1 MIAALGM
8 SPLFERIFQSAQNA
22 NRTIVLPEGDDE
34 RVVAAAN
41 QAAALG
47 LAKIV
52 LLRPRHAQTEC
63 IPDPVLTVI
72 EPETDSR
79 HDGYAE
85 TLFEIRKH
93 RGLTRQEA
101 FLAIRDPLVFCALM
115 VKTGE
120 ADGYVAGAANPTANV
135 LRPALQI
142 VGMADSARQVSSFFI
157 MEHYLAHQAIQGIM
171 LYADCA
177 MVIDPNS
184 EELADIAIATAR
196 HAREL
201 LDMEPVV
208 ALLSFSTAGSAEHPL
223 IDRVRQAGKI
233 TASRMPDLKL
243 LPEVQLDAAIVPDI
257 LAMKAP
263 DMSAAGPA
271 NVLIFPD
278 LQSANIGYKIAER
291 IGGVTATG
299 PILQG
304 LSRPV
309 NDLSRG
315 CSTDDILRLI
325 AITALQSRT
334 KH

>member
-1 MIAALGM
+1 M
-8 SPLFERIFQSAQNA
+8 SPLFERIFQGARNA

-41 QAAALG
+41 QATALG

-52 LLRPRHAQTEC
+52 LLRSQHAHTAC
-63 IPDPVLTVI
+63 IPDPALTVVD
-72 EPETDSR
+72 PEADSR
-79 HDGYAE
+79 ADDYAE
-85 TLFEIRKH
+85 LLFELRKH
-93 RGLTRQEA
+93 KGLTQEKA
-101 FLAIRDPLVFCALM
+101 AQAIRDPLVFCALM
-115 VKTGE
+115 VRSGL
-120 ADGYVAGAANPTANV
+120 ADGYVAGADNPTANV

-142 VGMADSARQVSSFFI
+142 VGMAEDAKQVSSFFI
-157 MEHYLAHQAIQGIM
+157 MEHHLSHQAVQGIM

-177 MVIDPNS
+177 MVINPNP

-201 LDMEPVV
+201 FEMEPVV
-208 ALLSFSTAGSAEHPL
+208 ALLSFSTTGSAEHPL
-223 IDRVRQAGKI
+223 VDKVRQAGSI
-233 TASRMPDLKL
+233 VASKMPDVPL

-257 LAMKAP
+257 LARKAP
-263 DMSAAGPA
+263 DMATTGPA

-304 LSRPV
+304 LAKPV

-315 CSTDDILRLI
+315 CHTDDILRLI
-325 AITALQSRT
+325 AITALQSGPT
-334 KH
+334 VHAG

>member
-1 MIAALGM
+1 M
-8 SPLFERIFQSAQNA
+8 SLFERIFQSACNA

-41 QAAALG
+41 QATELG

-52 LLRPRHAQTEC
+52 LLRSRHEQTKC
-63 IPDPVLTVI
+63 APSPALTVI
-72 EPETDSR
+72 DPQTDSR
-79 HDGYAE
+79 TEHYIE
-85 TLFEIRKH
+85 TLLEIRQHK
-93 RGLTRQEA
+93 GMTRIEA
-101 FLAIRDPLVFCALM
+101 QQAVKDSLVFSALM
-115 VKTGE
+115 VRTGA

-142 VGMADSARQVSSFFI
+142 VGMANNAKQVSSFFI
-157 MEHYLAHQAIQGIM
+157 MEHFLKHQAIQGVL

-177 MVIDPNS
+177 MVIDPNP
-184 EELADIAIATAR
+184 EELADIAMATAR

-201 LDMEPVV
+201 VEIEPVV
-208 ALLSFSTAGSAEHPL
+208 ALLSFSTSGSANHPHV
-223 IDRVRQAGKI
+223 DKVRQAGAI
-233 TASRMPDLKL
+233 VASTMPDLQL

-257 LAMKAP
+257 LASKAP
-263 DMSAAGPA
+263 HMRTTGPA

-291 IGGVTATG
+291 IGGTTATG

-304 LSRPV
+304 LSKPV

-325 AITALQSRT
+325 AITAVQSGLQCST
-334 KH
+334 HEN